1 MPLPGGRGPGQPVEF
16 AVARA
21 TDVATLVELQPTEGS
36 VIVAGIVAALTLFL
50 APAEATLAV
59 AGNAPSIT
67 QTIVPSS
74 AAIVVSGN
82 TPAFTFTF
90 APTEA
95 PVVVAGEIP
104 SVLQALLLA
113 PSEAIV
119 TVDGQIPAFTFEYLP
134 SAAAV
139 VVSGWTPSLEWT
151 IAPSE
156 ATVTVDGLTPSVSLI
171 VPDAGTQAPGFDSP
185 FVANLRVRKRLLDE
199 RLRKEAEQAVQDAA
213 KAEQALSEAIWQ
225 DVDIK
230 PVLDARRIAQEAY
243 LDAYRA
249 EQAVLF
255 EAEEVLRR
263 FHEEVAAYRLEIRRR
278 AALLL
283 LLS

>member
-59 AGNAPSIT
+59 AGNTPSIT
-67 QTIVPSS
+67 QTLAPSS
-74 AAIVVSGN
+74 AAVVVSGN
-82 TPAFTFTF
+82 TPDFTFTF

-95 PVVVAGEIP
+95 LVVVVGGIP
-104 SVLQALLLA
+104 TVLQALLLA

-119 TVDGQIPAFTFEYLP
+119 TVDGQTPAFTFEYLP
-134 SAAAV
+134 STAAV

-156 ATVTVDGLTPSVSLI
+156 ATVTVDGLTPSISLI
-171 VPDAGTQAPGFDSP
+171 VPDAGTQAAGFISY
-185 FVANLRVRKRLLDE
+185 LRARKKHLELEQHKAD
-199 RLRKEAEQAVQDAA
+199 QAVQDAA
-213 KAEQALSEAIWQ
+213 RAEQALSEAIGQ